1 MSARH
6 DVLIAILPGDGIG
19 PEVTDAAERV
29 LTHVAH
35 THGLDMTI
43 ERALIGGA
51 AIDDGGDPFPG
62 ATRALVERAD
72 AVLLGA
78 VGGPQWGTGAVRPE
92 QGLLGLRQLLGTFA
106 NLRPVWT
113 LPALASLSPIKEDR
127 LTGVDILFVRELTA
141 GIYFGAKSW
150 GNDVNGRG
158 RRVVDECAYTEM
170 EVERVVR
177 IAGTLA
183 RGRRGKVTSIDKANV
198 METSRFW
205 REVTTRV
212 MQDEFPDIQ
221 LEHVLADAFMMHLLL
236 RPSAYD
242 VVLADN
248 LFGDLVTDEAA
259 VLAGSIGLLPSASL
273 GDRRADGRTPGL
285 YEPIHGSAPDIAGQ
299 GKANPAGAMLSV
311 ALMLRHSFDRERAA
325 TDVEAAVYGA
335 VNAGVRTADCVA
347 AGEPYATTGEFTEA
361 VLARLR

>member
-1 MSARH
+1 MSIRVA
-6 DVLIAILPGDGIG
+6 VLPGDGIG
-19 PEVTDAAERV
+19 PEVADAAERV
-29 LTHVAH
+29 LAHVANSH
-35 THGLDMTI
+35 AI
-43 ERALIGGA
+43 EVVVERGLIGGA
-51 AIDDGGDPFPG
+51 AIDDGGDPFPET
-62 ATRALVERAD
+62 TRDLVQRAD

-78 VGGPQWGTGAVRPE
+78 VGGPKWGTGAVRPE

-113 LPALASLSPIKEDR
+113 LPALAPLSPIKDDR
-127 LTGVDILFVRELTA
+127 LVGVDILFVRELTA

-150 GNDVNGRG
+150 GDDAHGRG
-158 RRVVDECAYTEM
+158 RRVVDECAYTEL
-170 EVERVVR
+170 EVERVARV
-177 IAGTLA
+177 AGTLA
-183 RGRRGKVTSIDKANV
+183 RNRRGKVTSIDKANV

-212 MQDEFPDIQ
+212 MQDEFPDVQ
-221 LEHVLADAFMMHLLL
+221 LEHVLADAFMMHLLQ
-236 RPSAYD
+236 RPATYD

-273 GDRRADGRTPGL
+273 GERRADGRVPGI

-299 GKANPAGAMLSV
+299 GKANPAGAILSV

-325 TDVEAAVYGA
+325 AEIEAAVYSA
-335 VNAGVRTADCVA
+335 VNTGIRTADCVV
-347 AGEPYATTGEFTEA
+347 AGAPFASTVEFADA
-361 VLARLR
+361 VLSRLG

>member
-1 MSARH
+1 
-6 DVLIAILPGDGIG
+6 
-19 PEVTDAAERV
+19 VTDAAERV
-29 LTHVAH
+29 LAHVAA
-35 THGLDMTI
+35 THGFDVRV

-51 AIDDGGDPFPG
+51 AIDDGGDPFP
-62 ATRALVERAD
+62 APTRDLVQRAD

-92 QGLLGLRQLLGTFA
+92 HGLLGLRQLLGTFA

-127 LTGVDILFVRELTA
+127 LLGVDILFVRELTA

-150 GNDVNGRG
+150 GTDTQGRG

-170 EVERVVR
+170 EVERIAR
-177 IAGTLA
+177 MAGTLA

-205 REVTTRV
+205 REVTSRV
-212 MQDEFPDIQ
+212 MRDEFPDVQ
-221 LEHVLADAFMMHLLL
+221 LEHVLADAFMMHLLQ
-236 RPSAYD
+236 RPAAYD

-273 GDRRADGRTPGL
+273 GERRADGRVPGL
-285 YEPIHGSAPDIAGQ
+285 FEPIHGSAPDIAGQ

-311 ALMLRHSFDRERAA
+311 ALMLRHAFDRERVAA
-325 TDVEAAVYGA
+325 EVEAAVYGA

-347 AGEPYATTGEFTEA
+347 PGQPHVSTAAFTEA
-361 VLARLR
+361 VVARLK